1 MTRAQFEAR
10 KAQVA
15 PVKPAQT
22 LTRAQFEAR
31 KATPQYASNVPQWL
45 RKTDTNLRKF
55 SKGAENIPRFKFAEN
70 IKNPVGKFAASV
82 PESLL
87 NTPSDFVSGAFGG
100 YGEKPT
106 ASNLLKRGGKAVNVG
121 LNIASLPGVGSIAKQ
136 GIGQGIKSGS
146 GFGAAYGVGTGLQ
159 SGNDTKEQLKN
170 ATLQALIGGALGGVV
185 GGTVSGASRIL
196 GSRNSNTLKTP
207 QRVSLQTTGKKNQG
221 VVPYAQTLPVG
232 SKKVKQRGFA
242 KTVSESNFTSPEVRK
257 KLQDAKYTPQPND
270 ELVNH
275 ATTLIKSDIDKAT
288 DIALTSN
295 DNLGV
300 ATASELIKHYQN
312 QGNFNAAANI
322 AKEVATKLT
331 EAGRTV
337 QAASLYN
344 KLTPEGLTRYAQTEL
359 SKEGLTLTGE
369 QAQLLHQLAS
379 EANNLSGEQKVIA
392 TTKMLN
398 KVQEFIPSKFT
409 DQLTTTWKAGLLTNP
424 TTHIANVGG
433 NTTMLGLETVKDYP
447 AVLLDKLAST
457 VTGKRTKALPNY
469 GAMGEGAFKGAGKAF
484 TFMKTGVDV
493 DNTLG
498 KIDYKQVNLPPVL
511 KQYTQAVFRTLGA
524 TDKVFKETLLKKSI
538 HELAVVDGMNQG
550 LSGKKLAEFTM
561 ERYANPT
568 NQMVEQATKDAL
580 YGTFN
585 NENALA
591 SALGKL
597 KKSDS
602 ALTRGA
608 TELIAPF
615 GRTPANIASRIL
627 DYSPAGAIK
636 GIAQGFKGNQ
646 RGAVESLARAIV
658 GSGIIGTGYSL
669 GKSGRM
675 TGNYP
680 TNPTEQALW
689 EATGKQP
696 GALNVGGNWQSLN
709 RISPVGNLL
718 SIGSGMADL
727 GRIKPENVPGAM
739 LGVAGKNLLGQTY
752 LQGVSGAANAIQD
765 PQRYGKTWT
774 SRVAQS
780 VIPSVIGATAR
791 ATDPLQRQSNSLG
804 ESITSRIPGVRE
816 SLLPKTDVFGRTL
829 KQESNPLLN
838 PFNTTKDRSD
848 TTTNEIER
856 LYNEYSGVS
865 LDHPGNTASISGTG
879 IKIEITPKE
888 LYLMEKQTGGASKK
902 IIDNIVSSPQY
913 QNMSDYD
920 RAKAINAVIS
930 GIRDVWKLQNITS
943 LSNFKNQL
951 QQGIQEQ
958 SKVRSLKPF
967 YTK

>member
-1 MTRAQFEAR
+1 
-10 KAQVA
+10 
-15 PVKPAQT
+15 
-22 LTRAQFEAR
+22 
-31 KATPQYASNVPQWL
+31 
-45 RKTDTNLRKF
+45 
-55 SKGAENIPRFKFAEN
+55 
-70 IKNPVGKFAASV
+70 
-82 PESLL
+82 
-87 NTPSDFVSGAFGG
+87 
-100 YGEKPT
+100 
-106 ASNLLKRGGKAVNVG
+106 
-121 LNIASLPGVGSIAKQ
+121 
-136 GIGQGIKSGS
+136 
-146 GFGAAYGVGTGLQ
+146 
-159 SGNDTKEQLKN
+159 
-170 ATLQALIGGALGGVV
+170 
-185 GGTVSGASRIL
+185 
-196 GSRNSNTLKTP
+196 
-207 QRVSLQTTGKKNQG
+207 
-221 VVPYAQTLPVG
+221 
-232 SKKVKQRGFA
+232 
-242 KTVSESNFTSPEVRK
+242 
-257 KLQDAKYTPQPND
+257 
-270 ELVNH
+270 
-275 ATTLIKSDIDKAT
+275 
-288 DIALTSN
+288 
-295 DNLGV
+295 
-300 ATASELIKHYQN
+300 
-312 QGNFNAAANI
+312 
-322 AKEVATKLT
+322 
-331 EAGRTV
+331 
-337 QAASLYN
+337 
-344 KLTPEGLTRYAQTEL
+344 
-359 SKEGLTLTGE
+359 
-369 QAQLLHQLAS
+369 
-379 EANNLSGEQKVIA
+379 
-392 TTKMLN
+392 
-398 KVQEFIPSKFT
+398 
-409 DQLTTTWKAGLLTNP
+409 
-424 TTHIANVGG
+424 
-433 NTTMLGLETVKDYP
+433 
-447 AVLLDKLAST
+447 
-457 VTGKRTKALPNY
+457 
-469 GAMGEGAFKGAGKAF
+469 
-484 TFMKTGVDV
+484 
-493 DNTLG
+493 
-498 KIDYKQVNLPPVL
+498 
-511 KQYTQAVFRTLGA
+511 
-524 TDKVFKETLLKKSI
+524 
-538 HELAVVDGMNQG
+538 
-550 LSGKKLAEFTM
+550 
-561 ERYANPT
+561 
-568 NQMVEQATKDAL
+568 
-580 YGTFN
+580 
-585 NENALA
+585 
-591 SALGKL
+591 
-597 KKSDS
+597 
-602 ALTRGA
+602 
-608 TELIAPF
+608 
-615 GRTPANIASRIL
+615 
-627 DYSPAGAIK
+627 
-636 GIAQGFKGNQ
+636 
-646 RGAVESLARAIV
+646 
-658 GSGIIGTGYSL
+658 
-669 GKSGRM
+669 M